1 MLSTQI
7 SSKKEGG
14 SRVKRKPNRLIWI
27 TSVVTPTPLNEH
39 RRTGVCNA
47 LAQGRQEFKRAT
59 SLLPPAAAGSLE
71 PTAGRAR
78 MDTPSKALSTS
89 SLSSRG
95 TSGRMSRASSVFA
108 AADYNG
114 CSSPRSTASRNFSSA
129 SLSGDRPSAYP
140 PLSVDKTLL
149 TPLHLDI
156 DLSYQAMKNRE
167 KEEIK
172 VLNNQF
178 VALIKQVQGLELQNK
193 MLETRWDFL
202 KDQDSSCSE
211 VDIKCIY
218 DEYMGRME
226 QEMKSIDQ
234 EKEELESKLTK
245 VLDSMDDFRAK
256 YEGEMQLRSSL
267 EYTFMEL
274 KKDLDAGSLHR
285 TELEVKLN
293 GLQEHMELKKSVY
306 EQELQELLEEVKD
319 ISVVL
324 GIDSRCNLD
333 LHSIVEEVRAHYEAL
348 AVRSWK
354 EAEAHIWSKL
364 NEGVPRST
372 TYGNHLF
379 NSRREIADLNIR
391 IQKLRSCI
399 VSLKSQCLSL
409 EESIKEAGEQGEFAL
424 QDAKTKLASLEQA
437 LQKGKEDVTHL
448 VKEHQQLMNTK
459 LALDMEILTYRK
471 LVEGEESSIES
482 PVLTVIT
489 GIHSKPKSAAAS
501 SAASKADP
509 RGRGNPTE
517 MNLNRGTV
525 EAILSRSQ
533 SDGSASQNTQ
543 AQHDGARPK
552 PRSLSNVEGRLEKPN
567 QEK

>member
-1 MLSTQI
+1 MN
-7 SSKKEGG
+7 GH
-14 SRVKRKPNRLIWI
+14 
-27 TSVVTPTPLNEH
+27 LNVGCH
-39 RRTGVCNA
+39 MCGCHQGCA
-47 LAQGRQEFKRAT
+47 L
-59 SLLPPAAAGSLE
+59 P
-71 PTAGRAR
+71 
-78 MDTPSKALSTS
+78 
-89 SLSSRG
+89 
-95 TSGRMSRASSVFA
+95 
-108 AADYNG
+108 
-114 CSSPRSTASRNFSSA
+114 CSSALQTPVPSPAPDTASRNFSSA
-129 SLSGDRPSAYP
+129 SLSGNRPSAYP

-156 DLSYQAMKNRE
+156 DPSFQAMKNRE

-178 VALIKQVQGLELQNK
+178 VALIKQVQSLELQNK

-202 KDQDSSCSE
+202 KDQDNSCSE

-218 DEYMGRME
+218 DEYVGRME
-226 QEMKSIDQ
+226 QEMTLVDQ
-234 EKEELESKLTK
+234 EKEELESELTK
-245 VLDSMDDFRAK
+245 VLDSMDDFRANPRHK
-256 YEGEMQLRSSL
+256 SQPSL
-267 EYTFMEL
+267 QTTHGHVFL
-274 KKDLDAGSLHR
+274 NSQDLDAGSLHK

-306 EQELQELLEEVKD
+306 EQELQELLAEVKD

-333 LHSIVEEVRAHYEAL
+333 LHSIVEEVRAQYEAL

-364 NEGVPRST
+364 NEGVPRSA

-399 VSLKSQCLSL
+399 VSLNSQCLSL

-424 QDAKTKLASLEQA
+424 QDAKAKLASLEEA

-471 LVEGEESSIES
+471 LVEGEESSRMVTQKTKKVGVKGKRVGKVSE
-482 PVLTVIT
+482 V
-489 GIHSKPKSAAAS
+489 S
-501 SAASKADP
+501 SDHA
-509 RGRGNPTE
+509 
-517 MNLNRGTV
+517 
-525 EAILSRSQ
+525 SRS
-533 SDGSASQNTQ
+533 
-543 AQHDGARPK
+543 
-552 PRSLSNVEGRLEKPN
+552 
-567 QEK
+567 

>member
-1 MLSTQI
+1 
-7 SSKKEGG
+7 
-14 SRVKRKPNRLIWI
+14 
-27 TSVVTPTPLNEH
+27 
-39 RRTGVCNA
+39 
-47 LAQGRQEFKRAT
+47 
-59 SLLPPAAAGSLE
+59 
-71 PTAGRAR
+71 
-78 MDTPSKALSTS
+78 
-89 SLSSRG
+89 
-95 TSGRMSRASSVFA
+95 MSRASSIFA
-108 AADYNG
+108 AADCNG
-114 CSSPRSTASRNFSSA
+114 CSSSGSTASRNFSSA
-129 SLSGDRPSAYP
+129 SISGNRPSAYP

-156 DLSYQAMKNRE
+156 DPSFQAMKNWE

-178 VALIKQVQGLELQNK
+178 VALIKQVQSLELQNK

-202 KDQDSSCSE
+202 KDQDNSSSE

-234 EKEELESKLTK
+234 EKEELESELTK

-256 YEGEMQLRSSL
+256 YEGEMQLRNSL
-267 EYTFMEL
+267 EYTFLEL
-274 KKDLDAGSLHR
+274 KKDLDAGTLHR

-306 EQELQELLEEVKD
+306 EQELQELLAEVKD

-324 GIDSRCNLD
+324 GIDTRCNLD
-333 LHSIVEEVRAHYEAL
+333 LHSIVEEVRAQYEAL
-348 AVRSWK
+348 AVWSWK

-364 NEGVPRST
+364 NEGVPRSA

-379 NSRREIADLNIR
+379 NSRREIADLNIQ

-424 QDAKTKLASLEQA
+424 QDAKAKLASLEEA

-448 VKEHQQLMNTK
+448 VKEHQLLMNTK
-459 LALDMEILTYRK
+459 LALDVEILTYRK

-482 PVLTVIT
+482 PAPTVIT
-489 GIHSKPKSAAAS
+489 SICSKPKSAATSFSS

-517 MNLNRGTV
+517 KMNLNRGTV
-525 EAILSRSQ
+525 EAVLSRSQ
-533 SDGSASQNTQ
+533 SDGSASQNTP
-543 AQHDGARPK
+543 AQYDGARPK
-552 PRSLSNVEGRLEKPN
+552 PRSLSNVEGHLEKPN